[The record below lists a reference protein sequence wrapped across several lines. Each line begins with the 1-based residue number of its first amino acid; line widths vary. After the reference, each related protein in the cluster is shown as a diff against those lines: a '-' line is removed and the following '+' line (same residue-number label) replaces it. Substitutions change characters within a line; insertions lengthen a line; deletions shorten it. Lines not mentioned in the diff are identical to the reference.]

1 MSELNNEMMVNDEM
15 NMDVVPAEGESQGNY
30 DGLIG
35 FGIGALATSAAVG
48 IVHLIKKGVQ
58 KRKEKKAEE
67 KPEEEKPKKEG
78 LFAKLKNRKAKK
90 EEKETK
96 KEPKKDDKSLEE
108 TGKEES

>member
-67 KPEEEKPKKEG
+67 EKPKKEG

-96 KEPKKDDKSLEE
+96 KEQKKDDKSLEE